1 MSVVGLL
8 ACVAC
13 DRFEPR
19 EHVSE
24 IEDIIRYKSAIGS
37 LCDHYDIDTRILGN
51 LLMRID
57 QQTHCETYWKRMEYI
72 RLFKIEEYFPK
83 KSENQYLSILNGL
96 MDQYR
101 DAEIVLGPIE
111 KNYRNGLSSYYT
123 VEDRM
128 SGMKYYIEY
137 RHSIWWKSGT
147 LNIVSKK
154 DKINAI
160 VTPCQAEG
168 ILWRVMDIFNPQSLR
183 FRPIIRTFVG
193 YDRPRNS

>member
-37 LCDHYDIDTRILGN
+37 LCDLYVIDTRILGN

-101 DAEIVLGPIE
+101 DVEILLGPIE

-160 VTPCQAEG
+160 VTP
-168 ILWRVMDIFNPQSLR
+168 
-183 FRPIIRTFVG
+183 
-193 YDRPRNS
+193 

>member
-1 MSVVGLL
+1 MNWRRIVSAAVGLL

-147 LNIVSKK
+147 VNIVSKK

-160 VTPCQAEG
+160 VTP
-168 ILWRVMDIFNPQSLR
+168 
-183 FRPIIRTFVG
+183 
-193 YDRPRNS
+193 

>member
-37 LCDHYDIDTRILGN
+37 LCDLYVIDTRILGN

-83 KSENQYLSILNGL
+83 KSEDQYLSILNGL

-101 DAEIVLGPIE
+101 DVEILLGPIE

-160 VTPCQAEG
+160 VTP
-168 ILWRVMDIFNPQSLR
+168 
-183 FRPIIRTFVG
+183 
-193 YDRPRNS
+193 

>member
-37 LCDHYDIDTRILGN
+37 LCDLYVIDTRILGN

-83 KSENQYLSILNGL
+83 KSENQYLSILNEL

-101 DAEIVLGPIE
+101 DTEIVLGPIE

-160 VTPCQAEG
+160 VTP
-168 ILWRVMDIFNPQSLR
+168 
-183 FRPIIRTFVG
+183 
-193 YDRPRNS
+193 

>member
-1 MSVVGLL
+1 MNWRRIVSAAVGLL

-137 RHSIWWKSGT
+137 RHSLWWKSGT

-160 VTPCQAEG
+160 VTP
-168 ILWRVMDIFNPQSLR
+168 
-183 FRPIIRTFVG
+183 
-193 YDRPRNS
+193 

>member
-57 QQTHCETYWKRMEYI
+57 QQTHCETCWKRMEYI

-83 KSENQYLSILNGL
+83 KSEDQYLSILNGL

-101 DAEIVLGPIE
+101 DVEILLGPIE

-160 VTPCQAEG
+160 ITP
-168 ILWRVMDIFNPQSLR
+168 
-183 FRPIIRTFVG
+183 
-193 YDRPRNS
+193 

>member
-8 ACVAC
+8 ARVAC

-37 LCDHYDIDTRILGN
+37 LCDLYVIDTRILGN

-160 VTPCQAEG
+160 VTP
-168 ILWRVMDIFNPQSLR
+168 
-183 FRPIIRTFVG
+183 
-193 YDRPRNS
+193 

>member
-37 LCDHYDIDTRILGN
+37 LCEHYDIDTRILGN

-160 VTPCQAEG
+160 ITP
-168 ILWRVMDIFNPQSLR
+168 
-183 FRPIIRTFVG
+183 
-193 YDRPRNS
+193 

>member
-1 MSVVGLL
+1 MNWRRIVTAVVGLL

-24 IEDIIRYKSAIGS
+24 IEDIIRYKRAIGS
-37 LCDHYDIDTRILGN
+37 LCDHYYIDTRILGN

-72 RLFKIEEYFPK
+72 WLFKIEEYFPK
-83 KSENQYLSILNGL
+83 KSEDQYLSILNGL

-101 DAEIVLGPIE
+101 DTEIVLGPIE

-160 VTPCQAEG
+160 VTP
-168 ILWRVMDIFNPQSLR
+168 
-183 FRPIIRTFVG
+183 
-193 YDRPRNS
+193 

>member
-1 MSVVGLL
+1 MAVVGLWS
-8 ACVAC
+8 CVAC

-37 LCDHYDIDTRILGN
+37 LCDLYVIDTRILGN

-160 VTPCQAEG
+160 VTP
-168 ILWRVMDIFNPQSLR
+168 
-183 FRPIIRTFVG
+183 
-193 YDRPRNS
+193 

>member
-101 DAEIVLGPIE
+101 DVEILLGPIE

-160 VTPCQAEG
+160 VTP
-168 ILWRVMDIFNPQSLR
+168 
-183 FRPIIRTFVG
+183 
-193 YDRPRNS
+193 

>member
-72 RLFKIEEYFPK
+72 RLFKIEKYFPK

-101 DAEIVLGPIE
+101 DVEILLGPIE

-160 VTPCQAEG
+160 VTP
-168 ILWRVMDIFNPQSLR
+168 
-183 FRPIIRTFVG
+183 
-193 YDRPRNS
+193 

>member
-1 MSVVGLL
+1 MNGRSIIMAVVGLWV
-8 ACVAC
+8 CVAC
-13 DRFEPR
+13 DRFEPQ

-37 LCDHYDIDTRILGN
+37 LCDHYYIDTRILGN

-83 KSENQYLSILNGL
+83 KSEDQYLSILNGL

-101 DAEIVLGPIE
+101 DVEILLGPIE

-160 VTPCQAEG
+160 VTP
-168 ILWRVMDIFNPQSLR
+168 
-183 FRPIIRTFVG
+183 
-193 YDRPRNS
+193 

>member
-1 MSVVGLL
+1 MNWRRIVSAAVGLL

-37 LCDHYDIDTRILGN
+37 LCDLYVIDTRILGN

-83 KSENQYLSILNGL
+83 KSENQYLSILNEL

-101 DAEIVLGPIE
+101 DTEIVLGPIE

-160 VTPCQAEG
+160 VTP
-168 ILWRVMDIFNPQSLR
+168 
-183 FRPIIRTFVG
+183 
-193 YDRPRNS
+193 

>member
-24 IEDIIRYKSAIGS
+24 IEDIIRYKSAIGY

-160 VTPCQAEG
+160 VTP
-168 ILWRVMDIFNPQSLR
+168 
-183 FRPIIRTFVG
+183 
-193 YDRPRNS
+193 